1 LRTAIAIFA
10 TVFSLAVL
18 PAHADNA
25 NNNVAITK
33 AQTAAK
39 AWLTLTDTGKYGLS
53 WDTAAALLKAS
64 ITKPDFDKALRAARS
79 PLGAL
84 KSRTVKSTTFTHKL
98 PGAPDGEYV
107 VIQYTAQFANKSS
120 AIETITPMHEKD
132 GSWRVSGYYIK

>member
-10 TVFSLAVL
+10 TVFSLAAL
-18 PAHADNA
+18 PARAD
-25 NNNVAITK
+25 NNVAITK

-53 WDTAAALLKAS
+53 WDTAAALLQAS
-64 ITKPDFDKALRAARS
+64 ITKPDFEKALRTARS

-84 KSRTVKSTTFTHKL
+84 KSRTVKSTTFTRTL

-107 VIQYTAQFANKSS
+107 VIQYTTQFANKSS

-132 GSWRVSGYYIK
+132 GSWRVSGYYIN